1 MSGAEWIFQ
10 DALGFSEAAG
20 TVKIFQGGER
30 VSDQLLGSGDEP
42 PKRLLLCRCAAGEPH
57 TDVVCEYALYGE
69 EIEGQKQ
76 FLGEAVLPEDPQE
89 VKSLLC

>member
-20 TVKIFQGGER
+20 IVKIFQEGER
-30 VSDQLLGSGDEP
+30 VSDQLLGSDDEP
-42 PKRLLLCRCAAGEPH
+42 LKHLLLCRCAAGELH

-69 EIEGQKQ
+69 AIEIFG
-76 FLGEAVLPEDPQE
+76 
-89 VKSLLC
+89 